1 VRGEAKRDTRYS
13 GFVTQSLQLSG
24 VTTVERRGEE
34 RGGEERRGERG
45 ECCVIGN
52 LVTQINLTYSER
64 V

>member
-24 VTTVERRGEE
+24 VTTVERRGE
-34 RGGEERRGERG
+34 
-45 ECCVIGN
+45 CCVIGN